1 MNPKEQ
7 LIRRFAAAAIAA
19 VGVVHL
25 ALAKEQWDQK
35 AYVGALFVAGGA
47 AAVVVA
53 IRLWTTSDRFAWSL
67 GAVIAVGMFAGFIL
81 SRTSGLPGGFKEE
94 EWELSGI
101 ITLILEAGFIGAM
114 VACLSAARAD
124 RAGPNAVPFQ
134 RNPQAGYDRPAQRSR
149 G

>member
-1 MNPKEQ
+1 MSAKEQ

-35 AYVGALFVAGGA
+35 AYVGALFVVGGA

-114 VACLSAARAD
+114 VACLSAARTE
-124 RAGPNAVPFQ
+124 REGSTAVPFQ
-134 RNPQAGYDRPAQRSR
+134 RNPQAGYDRRAQRSR